1 MPDLALYR
9 KYRPYNF
16 KNLVG
21 QDNIKS
27 ALVNAIKAGKQSHAY
42 LFSGPRGTGKTTT
55 ARLLAKAF
63 NCGNLQEGY
72 EPCNECEICNA
83 INDGNLIDLIEI
95 DAASNRGIDE
105 IRDLREKI
113 NFAPSRAKIKVYI
126 IDEVHMLTK
135 EAFNALLKT
144 LEEPPSYV
152 YFILATTE
160 IHKVP
165 ETIISRCQRFDFK
178 RIDEKALMTRL
189 GYIAQLEGIEAED
202 KAIEAIARH
211 VEGSLRDAIQLLEQ
225 LNIENK
231 LTFEHVKD
239 ILGITDFETLDRLFE
254 SLMGND
260 TEAALATVQDV
271 HSQGYDLNQF
281 CHEFID
287 LVRGKLLDAVNNE
300 DEESVASYLKI
311 IDIFQKAK
319 DRLKTFTITQL
330 PLEIAV
336 IEATKNLSG
345 TEVKAP
351 KQETPAKKD
360 AEPKK
365 ETIPKQKSSGIVIDQ
380 ELFASKEESE
390 EKTVESIKTAFGKE
404 PEAENSD
411 RVEDMDNSKNISPD
425 LESSSLTLAHVKE
438 NWPRIVERIEIPAC
452 KRSIVD
458 GGVAKVENN
467 EILIEFKSNFHRN
480 KVMEH
485 DNRIEVERIFK
496 EVFGHDVKIIGK
508 VKEIEIGSAVSSD
521 QDEESEDFAKSA
533 LEVFGG
539 EFVDE
544 E

>member
-1 MPDLALYR
+1 MSDLALYR

-72 EPCNECEICNA
+72 EPCNECQICNA
-83 INDGNLIDLIEI
+83 INDGSLIDLIEI

-105 IRDLREKI
+105 IRDLRDKI

-202 KAIEAIARH
+202 KAVEAISRH

-281 CHEFID
+281 CHEFVD

-300 DEESVASYLKI
+300 DEGAVASYLKI
-311 IDIFQKAK
+311 IDVFQKAK
-319 DRLKTFTITQL
+319 DRLKTFTIPQL

-336 IEATKNLSG
+336 IEVTKNLS
-345 TEVKAP
+345 
-351 KQETPAKKD
+351 QETS
-360 AEPKK
+360 PKK
-365 ETIPKQKSSGIVIDQ
+365 EAELKKETAPKQKSSETAIEQ
-380 ELFASKEESE
+380 ELSAAKEESE
-390 EKTVESIKTAFGKE
+390 EKTVESIKTAFEKE
-404 PEAENSD
+404 PETKNSD
-411 RVEDMDNSKNISPD
+411 GAEDTDDGKSSSPD
-425 LESSSLTLAHVKE
+425 TKSFSLTLAHVKE

-452 KRSIVD
+452 KRSLID

-467 EILIEFKSNFHRN
+467 EIIIEFKSNFHRN

-496 EVFGHDVKIIGK
+496 EVFGYDVKIIGK

-521 QDEESEDFAKSA
+521 QDGENEDFAESA

-539 EFVDE
+539 EFIDE